1 MATDINL
8 KKIKNIVKEFF
19 DKMGFDVEVE
29 AKAFEENTLP
39 IDVQI
44 EDPKILI
51 GEGGKTLAE
60 IQHLLK
66 AILMK
71 EIKSPFFFHLDIN
84 DYKKKKYQYLREL
97 AKSVADEVALTKKER
112 ALFPM
117 PAAERRIIHLELA
130 ERQDVVSESIDQG
143 FERRIV
149 IKPHP

>member
-1 MATDINL
+1 MTNNIDLEKI
-8 KKIKNIVKEFF
+8 KKIAKEFF
-19 DKMGFDVEVE
+19 DKMSFEVEVE
-29 AKAFEENTLP
+29 VKAFEENTLP
-39 IDVQI
+39 INIQI

-66 AILMK
+66 TILIK
-71 EIKSPFFFHLDIN
+71 EIKSPFFVHLDIN
-84 DYKKKKYQYLREL
+84 DYKRKKYQYLREL

-112 ALFPM
+112 ALSPM

-130 ERQDVVSESIDQG
+130 ERQDVISESIDQG

-149 IKPHP
+149 IKPRP

>member
-1 MATDINL
+1 MTDNIDL
-8 KKIKNIVKEFF
+8 EKIKKIAEEFF
-19 DKMGFDVEVE
+19 DKMSFEVEVE
-29 AKAFEENTLP
+29 VKAFEENTLP

-66 AILMK
+66 VILTK
-71 EIKSPFFFHLDIN
+71 KIKSPFFIHLDIN

-97 AKSVADEVALTKKER
+97 AKSVANEVALTKKEM
-112 ALFPM
+112 ALSPM

-143 FERRIV
+143 FDRRIV